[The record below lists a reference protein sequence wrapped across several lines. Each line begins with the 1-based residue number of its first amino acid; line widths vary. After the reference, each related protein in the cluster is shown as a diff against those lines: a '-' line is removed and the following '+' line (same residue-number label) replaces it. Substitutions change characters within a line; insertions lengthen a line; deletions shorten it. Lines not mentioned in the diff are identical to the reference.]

1 MAFSIFELRPA
12 ASGQSGQLK
21 ESERERGEQRREECN
36 LTNEL
41 RAVAPP
47 PPVRS
52 FGSMSRGHRSMMTAW
67 PAPPPVPPP
76 ATTGAMQRTTLLT
89 PRRRHRHIQVSYVP
103 EHSIFLPVWSNL
115 PPPTYSQIPT
125 LTKLPREREGEAEGG
140 PLISR
145 AKKGNGQAGRQRE
158 GRRDGNAID
167 GLVAGRR
174 GRGD

>member
-1 MAFSIFELRPA
+1 MEGQDAREVEDAGWRKDRWREVRLAGSGQSEETLIQMAFSIFELRPA
-12 ASGQSGQLK
+12 ASGQSRRQLK

-89 PRRRHRHIQVSYVP
+89 PRRRRRHIQVSDVP
-103 EHSIFLPVWSNL
+103 EHSIFFTRLVEPS
-115 PPPTYSQIPT
+115 P
-125 LTKLPREREGEAEGG
+125 
-140 PLISR
+140 PLILKS
-145 AKKGNGQAGRQRE
+145 QP
-158 GRRDGNAID
+158 
-167 GLVAGRR
+167 
-174 GRGD
+174 